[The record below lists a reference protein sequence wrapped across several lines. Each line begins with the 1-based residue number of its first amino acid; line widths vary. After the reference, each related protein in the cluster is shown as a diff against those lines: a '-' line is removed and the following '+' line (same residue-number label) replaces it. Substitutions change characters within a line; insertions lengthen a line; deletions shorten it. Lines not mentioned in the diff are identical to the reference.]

1 VCLPEE
7 GGSSLRNVVNVCSV
21 VYSVL
26 RQREILSYLPV
37 MCYMLLRCQEIVL
50 HAGRSRTRRKI
61 IEGKTFCVV
70 GQFGS
75 QRTDAVT
82 RDDRKL
88 QGIAG

>member
-1 VCLPEE
+1 MCKEYLRNTAYHTIYIHDVSKATVSSSGDQVCLPEE

-50 HAGRSRTRRKI
+50 YKFKKHANR
-61 IEGKTFCVV
+61 
-70 GQFGS
+70 
-75 QRTDAVT
+75 
-82 RDDRKL
+82 
-88 QGIAG
+88 